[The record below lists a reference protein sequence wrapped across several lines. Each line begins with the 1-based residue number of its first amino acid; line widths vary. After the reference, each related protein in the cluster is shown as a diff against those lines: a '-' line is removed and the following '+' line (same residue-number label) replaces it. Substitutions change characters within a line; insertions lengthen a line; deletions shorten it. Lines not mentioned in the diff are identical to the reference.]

1 MSLAGSS
8 LQGTTAMCA
17 NSLMMSFSRRK
28 YSTAKVVAYAELAA
42 ERPFSTVPH
51 AMLVYLYNLRII
63 MNAKL
68 TDSKM
73 IVLYAWKDY
82 FRLGM
87 PHKS

>member
-1 MSLAGSS
+1 M
-8 LQGTTAMCA
+8 
-17 NSLMMSFSRRK
+17 
-28 YSTAKVVAYAELAA
+28 AYAELAA
-42 ERPFSTVPH
+42 ERPFSTVAH